1 MEYLITFIEGIASF
15 ISPCIL
21 PMIPMYISYFATQDK
36 SIKNTLLNSMGFV
49 LGFTIIF
56 VILGIFAGTLGMIIS
71 KYSFYINI
79 ILGIILILLGL
90 NYIGVINIKILNKT
104 KGNNQ
109 DNKYLSFLK
118 AVLFGMIFSISW
130 TPCVGAFLGSALI
143 MAATYGSIVKG
154 VILLLTYSIGLGIP
168 FIITAIFIEK
178 LKQTFDFIKKNYRI
192 INKIAGGILLVTGI
206 LIMFGLNTTIMKIF
220 S

>member
-36 SIKNTLLNSMGFV
+36 SIKNTLLNSVGFV

-56 VILGIFAGTLGMIIS
+56 VILGVFAGTLGMIIS

-90 NYIGVINIKILNKT
+90 NYIGIINIKILNKT
-104 KGNNQ
+104 KGINQ
-109 DNKYLSFLK
+109 DNKDLSFLK
-118 AVLFGMIFSISW
+118 AILFGMIFSISW

-143 MAATYGSIVKG
+143 MAATYGSIIKG
-154 VILLLTYSIGLGIP
+154 ILLLLTYSIGLGIP
-168 FIITAIFIEK
+168 FVITAIFIEK

-192 INKIAGGILLVTGI
+192 INKIAGGILVVTGI

>member
-1 MEYLITFIEGIASF
+1 MEYLITFIEGTASF

-36 SIKNTLLNSMGFV
+36 SIKNTLLNSVGFV

-56 VILGIFAGTLGMIIS
+56 VILGVFAGTLGMIIS

-90 NYIGVINIKILNKT
+90 NYIGIINIKILNKT
-104 KGNNQ
+104 KGINQ
-109 DNKYLSFLK
+109 DNKDLSFLK
-118 AVLFGMIFSISW
+118 AILFGMIFSISW

-143 MAATYGSIVKG
+143 MAATYGSIIKG
-154 VILLLTYSIGLGIP
+154 ILLLLTYSIGLGIP
-168 FIITAIFIEK
+168 FVITAIFIEK

-192 INKIAGGILLVTGI
+192 INKIAGGILVVTGI